1 MLAQIGEIAQIAG
14 WIASDTGQYGRAEQ
28 AYRLGISAAREA
40 GDSTLVGNLA
50 GSLAYQWSNTG
61 RERESVAL
69 ANAALAEAGPHAHP
83 KAQAVFFDRLAWAH
97 TSAGEAQP
105 AMHALEQAHEAL
117 ANVEAEEAPSWA
129 YWVCEDE
136 LRVMDARGLADANEP
151 EQAAQ
156 EAPRILSAGVA
167 SERTAERSRVVLRRL
182 KPFSAVPEVD
192 GLLSDYGHVPAC

>member
-14 WIASDTGQYGRAEQ
+14 WIESDAGQYGRAEQ
-28 AYRLGISAAREA
+28 AYRLGISAARET

-69 ANAALAEAGPHAHP
+69 ANAALA
-83 KAQAVFFDRLAWAH
+83 
-97 TSAGEAQP
+97 
-105 AMHALEQAHEAL
+105 
-117 ANVEAEEAPSWA
+117 
-129 YWVCEDE
+129 
-136 LRVMDARGLADANEP
+136 DANEP

-156 EAPRILSAGVA
+156 EARRILSAGVA
-167 SERTAERSRVVLRRL
+167 SERTAERSRVVSRRL